1 MKCVAYKPTEPRER
15 IVRRCALYCSLTMIG
30 VQLIIVCVI
39 AASTITTVQ
48 TNTQPF
54 ALSQS
59 KAHSTHQKNSPHSG
73 NEVIEAENNVLTALD
88 MMKGFWKG
96 TKEAGETQT
105 DIKSSESGS
114 SSGESID
121 PSPSADNDTDQA
133 SYDHSHLFPTN
144 GHGVFLP
151 PIFDPTV
158 LINYAESSISSEC
171 TEGWKELFNNTDIF
185 GLSSGLKAVDA
196 FGNIGA
202 GFLQDNIHAL
212 GLSSGI
218 VTIDAFGKL
227 GADLQ
232 AVIYALGSYDECFSL
247 TNTQYC
253 LTNLLVVSDNTVFTP
268 KIKYALCLPQ
278 QCSETDVA
286 VSINSTN
293 LRLHFLNLTISS
305 LGGISCESEKK
316 APYNAGAIVM
326 LIVWSLIAL
335 TVLGATIFH
344 FVLKQIKNRSI
355 TMKTITFSNDVT
367 GQTKELRLRKTVIK
381 FILAFSLYKTIPS
394 ILSIKQY
401 PHAITSLNGIR
412 VISMFWVILGHTL
425 LWSLHFSNNSL
436 YVLKYEVPK
445 FTFQANISAP
455 FAVDSFFLLSGVLVA
470 YLTLRKMAKLK
481 GKFPVLLYYVH
492 RILRITPAYAFVL
505 FSYWFLTVHF
515 ADGPLWQQTVG
526 VESQFYKNCERYWWT
541 NMLYINN
548 IYPWKVLDEC
558 MSWTW
563 YLSNDMQF
571 YIIAPIMVLPLYYLF
586 PVGLAIIGGLLVVNI
601 ATLGAL
607 TGAYNLS
614 GNMFII
620 TNNTEGRTVADDIY
634 TKPWARIGPY
644 LVGLTL
650 GFLLFK
656 QMKPNFRKSINS
668 IIYAFLWML
677 AIALCLSTAYG
688 LHGSFNGESLSRA
701 DDISYQM
708 FSRLAWSIGVAIV
721 IFACHNGYGWIVNDF
736 LSMQLWIPLSRLTFV
751 AYLVHEIVLFMFIY
765 TGRAPIYGTN
775 TTYTIYAIAAV
786 VLSYA
791 SAAVIASF
799 VEFPMSK
806 TEEVFFKIIGLGGKE
821 DTKNVQ
827 QIEETELKVGVV
839 HKNYCFQEAEKETE
853 LRNGSDS
860 ERQDEDREVGGEEE
874 EKG

>member
-1 MKCVAYKPTEPRER
+1 MTR
-15 IVRRCALYCSLTMIG
+15 
-30 VQLIIVCVI
+30 VQLTIACVI
-39 AASTITTVQ
+39 AITILQ
-48 TNTQPF
+48 TNTQSI
-54 ALSQS
+54 ASS
-59 KAHSTHQKNSPHSG
+59 SNKYHSTHQEHSLHSRNEAREVEKN
-73 NEVIEAENNVLTALD
+73 VVTVLGML
-88 MMKGFWKG
+88 KRFWKV
-96 TKEAGETQT
+96 TKESAETGT
-105 DIKSSESGS
+105 DVKSSESGS
-114 SSGESID
+114 SSGELID
-121 PSPSADNDTDQA
+121 ESPSDNDTDQS
-133 SYDHSHLFPTN
+133 SYDHSQSFPTS
-144 GHGVFLP
+144 GVFLP

-158 LINYAESSISSEC
+158 LINSASIVSSEC
-171 TEGWKELFNNTDIF
+171 TEGWKDLFNTTDIF

-227 GADLQ
+227 GADVQ

-247 TNTQYC
+247 SNTQYC
-253 LTNLLVVSDNTVFTP
+253 LVNLLVVSDNAIFTP
-268 KIKYALCLPQ
+268 KIKYALCLPR
-278 QCSETDVA
+278 QCSETDIA

-293 LRLHFLNLTISS
+293 MQLHFWNLTISN

-316 APYNAGAIVM
+316 APYNAGAIIM

-335 TVLGATIFH
+335 TVHVFGATIFH
-344 FVLKQIKNRSI
+344 WVLKQIKNRSV
-355 TMKTITFSNDVT
+355 TMKTVTFSKDVTHT
-367 GQTKELRLRKTVIK
+367 GQTKEMCIRKTVIK
-381 FILAFSLYKTIPS
+381 FILAFSLYKTIPF
-394 ILSIKQY
+394 ILSTKQY

-425 LWSLHFSNNSL
+425 LWTLHFSNNSL

-455 FAVDSFFLLSGVLVA
+455 FAVDTFFLLSGVLVA

-492 RILRITPAYAFVL
+492 RFLRITPAYAFVL

-526 VESQFYKNCERYWWT
+526 VESQFYRNCERYWWT

-586 PVGLAIIGGLLVVNI
+586 PVGLAIIGGLLLINI

-607 TGAYNLS
+607 TGTYDLS
-614 GNMFII
+614 GNMYIN
-620 TNNTEGRTVADDIY
+620 TNGRTVADDIY

-668 IIYAFLWML
+668 VIYAFLWMV
-677 AIALCLSTAYG
+677 AIALCLSTTYG

-721 IFACHNGYGWIVNDF
+721 IFVCHNGYGWIRDF
-736 LSMQLWIPLSRLTFV
+736 
-751 AYLVHEIVLFMFIY
+751 
-765 TGRAPIYGTN
+765 
-775 TTYTIYAIAAV
+775 
-786 VLSYA
+786 
-791 SAAVIASF
+791 
-799 VEFPMSK
+799 
-806 TEEVFFKIIGLGGKE
+806 
-821 DTKNVQ
+821 
-827 QIEETELKVGVV
+827 
-839 HKNYCFQEAEKETE
+839 C
-853 LRNGSDS
+853 
-860 ERQDEDREVGGEEE
+860 
-874 EKG
+874 